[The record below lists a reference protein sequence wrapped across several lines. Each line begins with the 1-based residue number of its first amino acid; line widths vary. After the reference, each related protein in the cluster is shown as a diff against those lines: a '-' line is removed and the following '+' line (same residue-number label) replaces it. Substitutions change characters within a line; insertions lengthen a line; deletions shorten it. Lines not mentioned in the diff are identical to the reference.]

1 MKELIKLKRLRGFYS
16 MLNQNSILKIDSLVK
31 ELNKE
36 QDIWQSL
43 AIAIDLADEILKII
57 LPQNEVW
64 EKKLTRNTQVTGK
77 LPDALPLDVFKNQKQ
92 VKWFN
97 EHPNSNSARS
107 AFKLFYEEDC
117 PIESNFFWFSD
128 SATKQKISASTELT
142 VNWEDSNLTRN
153 PHYKVGID
161 FFLKPDANSLLI
173 VISNHHK
180 LRVLELSEHL
190 TNTQKL
196 IFKEKLNGAASYT
209 GIENGV
215 RLEFEPQKTI
225 HATLWNALQLKEVNK
240 QFYSY
245 ISQHFK
251 ELVLCLENNGKDTED
266 AKQFSSRLLGRLL
279 FVWFL
284 RKMDI
289 IDESYGYFETEN
301 ETSTDYYENK
311 LKVLFFSTL
320 NREIS
325 DRMNGDINTPYLNG
339 GLFESKENDFVHE
352 VIEFPKSYFSRM
364 YEHFNEFNFTTD
376 ESSADFELIA
386 VDPEMLGQVFESLLA
401 TQLGEEETNTRNDT
415 GSFYTPREIVGYMV
429 KETLRQYL
437 YSNLEESAHK
447 GVDDLLDL
455 SDSLWINRKST
466 SNIDIWGV
474 NSSKVIKKII
484 TLLDNFK
491 VLDPAVGSGAFPM
504 GMLQQLVKTYER
516 LGVNKDSYSLKLS
529 IIENNLFGI
538 DLQPM
543 AIEISRLRAWLSVI
557 VDESN
562 NENVHPLPNLDFK
575 FIAANSLIKLADGQG
590 NIFSDPDLDRKL
602 SKLREEYFS
611 TKNKKKKSD
620 LQAKYYTLTTD
631 SLDDD
636 ERTLQLKTFDPFKNH
651 SAAEF
656 FDPKIMFGIEDGFDA
671 VIGNPPY
678 IHFEKMN
685 VNQRNFY
692 KNNADKLG
700 FETYTARGD
709 IYTLFYEKGINLL
722 KHNGILSFITSNK
735 WMRAA
740 YGEKLR
746 NFFVS
751 KTNPLLLIDLG
762 GNVFESATVDT
773 NILILQN
780 EKYKD
785 HLLAI
790 SINDRPENMS
800 EYIRHGAIKISYR
813 ENENWIILSEIEQSI
828 KKKIEQV
835 GTPLK
840 DWDIKIN
847 RGILTGLNEAFIIS
861 KEKKDELIKADPKS
875 AEIIRPILRG
885 RDIKKNEI
893 NFSEKYLIA
902 LFPSKKYNI
911 DNYPAIKD
919 WLING
924 EWVQI
929 KTKGNPATPIGT
941 GKERLEQTGK
951 THIVNG
957 IKFRSR
963 KKTSNK
969 WFETQDSIGYWD
981 DLNNPKILYSEIVNS
996 PHFYLDNSGKFIP
1009 EATAFMLSGSELD
1022 VIIRYLNSLVITWI
1036 FKTYYSGGGLGKG
1049 FRYKKQ
1055 YIEKLPIPRISIL
1068 NNYDIEQQIVK
1079 IYQFNEEEI
1088 DYIFNLI

>member
-43 AIAIDLADEILKII
+43 AIAIDLADEILKVI

-289 IDESYGYFETEN
+289 IDESYGYFEIEN

-352 VIEFPKSYFSRM
+352 VIKFPESYFSRM

-401 TQLGEEETNTRNDT
+401 TQLGEEETNARNDT

-474 NSSKVIKKII
+474 NSNKVIKKII

-602 SKLREEYFS
+602 SQLREEYFS
-611 TKNKKKKSD
+611 TKKKKKKSE
-620 LQAKYYTLTTD
+620 LQSKYYTLTMD

-651 SAAEF
+651 CAAEF

-678 IHFEKMN
+678 IHFEKMDAKL
-685 VNQRNFY
+685 RNFY
-692 KNNADKLG
+692 KENYKKFG
-700 FETYTARGD
+700 YKTYAARGD
-709 IYTLFYEKGINLL
+709 IYTLFYEKGIDLL
-722 KHNGILSFITSNK
+722 KENGILSFITSNK
-735 WMRAA
+735 WLRSG

-746 NFFVS
+746 DYLLENS
-751 KTNPLLLIDLG
+751 NPILLIDLG
-762 GNVFESATVDT
+762 SNIFDSATVDT
-773 NILILQN
+773 NILILK
-780 EKYKD
+780 KYINNYEMK
-785 HLLAI
+785 AI
-790 SINDRPENMS
+790 NYSSSSLENMS
-800 EYIRHGAIKISYR
+800 EYIRQNSISINYKTG
-813 ENENWIILSEIEQSI
+813 ESWVILSEIEQSI
-828 KKKIEQV
+828 KNKIEAA
-835 GTPLK
+835 GIPLK
-840 DWDIKIN
+840 DWNISINYGIK
-847 RGILTGLNEAFIIS
+847 TGLNEAFIIS

-885 RDIKKNEI
+885 RDIKRNSYSFAGLYVITAYKGI
-893 NFSEKYLIA
+893 SSIIQEKYPAVYKHLEKYE
-902 LFPSKKYNI
+902 SKLRQRGQVEGKPGKPGTNQHHWTELDNNI
-911 DNYPAIKD
+911 SPEKLDDFSNQKIVFSRISISEPCFAMNDDGILVNDTAYI
-919 WLING
+919 I
-924 EWVQI
+924 
-929 KTKGNPATPIGT
+929 T
-941 GKERLEQTGK
+941 GERLEYIFNQLICDEIWFAFKKFYMGG
-951 THIVNG
+951 G
-957 IKFRSR
+957 IEKEF
-963 KKTSNK
+963 K
-969 WFETQDSIGYWD
+969 
-981 DLNNPKILYSEIVNS
+981 LNNL
-996 PHFYLDNSGKFIP
+996 
-1009 EATAFMLSGSELD
+1009 
-1022 VIIRYLNSLVITWI
+1022 LN
-1036 FKTYYSGGGLGKG
+1036 
-1049 FRYKKQ
+1049 
-1055 YIEKLPIPRISIL
+1055 LPIPLKRNRLYFTEKEI
-1068 NNYDIEQQIVK
+1068 NYIKSCIYDTSSSVK
-1079 IYQFNEEEI
+1079 E
-1088 DYIFNLI
+1088 